1 MEYNS
6 TKDYLELVDTL
17 TGEYNIPDN
26 IVSQLMGYVMSIY
39 RSDLENRYSKP
50 MLWIGMYIALAS
62 LCCIL
67 LMVADLLHG
76 LRSRKL
82 WFPCKYFSVNAFSLS
97 VISVAMKLP
106 VDLSGS
112 MPGDVDQAAKL
123 GSMAFMCTM
132 MANFLPCLAT
142 MDSNELLTNITA
154 LGILVVTLVVN
165 VCIQINTGV
174 VSYKENAQFLKDITH
189 EYDLGLLG
197 INKNRNTIIAII
209 YVIMLLVLL
218 IIHVCSSLAI
228 LKTKQIIQQKY
239 QKAHETASNQDST
252 GKLTV
257 DKLRRHVSNY
267 WIMAGSG
274 SPQFIIVCSA
284 TTTAA
289 GVICALT
296 TILHTLTMSWTISA
310 MLSNDYDSAYK
321 WSTLVILI
329 VQFIGVV
336 LGTVAPLSRCFA
348 SLSFKVSIKSISN
361 HMKVFKVEGY
371 WTEKLHDWKDG
382 STRFP
387 FRSHKLKAVFISS
400 SGKKNAQSLEES
412 RYVLQLEDETELADR
427 TLEGLSKY
435 LDLLIERGEKQHPEN
450 LMNLIEKYCT
460 MGFQGVKKFD
470 NNDHHVHYQDSWSM
484 PLVTLTTI
492 AVTLPNIE
500 KVEVKRLLKSVRE
513 GLKYVKFVEKN
524 PNATDDYVSIQ
535 KAAET
540 LWEEV
545 DVCHK
550 WLGIKLKDINS
561 RVNAADCEE
570 DATMQIVQ
578 LFLKEAEKKINEGG
592 GNSKLPSI
600 CANSMSRITKTIIA
614 DKESQKKLFD
624 ELSSWIAGIMAA
636 CLTNLPQAIAMK
648 CHTSVIEKRVAFV
661 QVAAQLLGETKQI
674 INTLNDRDVPSMN
687 PEDLPFINKW
697 RAYFSDP

>member
-1 MEYNS
+1 M
-6 TKDYLELVDTL
+6 
-17 TGEYNIPDN
+17 
-26 IVSQLMGYVMSIY
+26 M
-39 RSDLENRYSKP
+39 
-50 MLWIGMYIALAS
+50 
-62 LCCIL
+62 
-67 LMVADLLHG
+67 ADLLHG

-132 MANFLPCLAT
+132 MANLLPCLAT

-174 VSYKENAQFLKDITH
+174 VSYKEDAQFLKNTTH
-189 EYDLGLLG
+189 GYDLGSLG

-209 YVIMLLVLL
+209 YVTMLLVLL

-228 LKTKQIIQQKY
+228 LKTKHIIQQKY
-239 QKAHETASNQDST
+239 QKAHETASNQDSA

-257 DKLRRHVSNY
+257 DNLRWHVSNY

-274 SPQFIIVCSA
+274 SPQFIIVCSG

-310 MLSNDYDSAYK
+310 PMGKDYDSAYK

-329 VQFIGVV
+329 VQFIGVI
-336 LGTVAPLSRCFA
+336 LGTAAPLCRCFA

-361 HMKVFKVEGY
+361 HMKVFKVERY
-371 WTEKLHDWKDG
+371 WTEKLHDWKD
-382 STRFP
+382 
-387 FRSHKLKAVFISS
+387 AVFSS
-400 SGKKNAQSLEES
+400 SRKKTAQSLEES

-427 TLEGLSKY
+427 TLEGLSKS
-435 LDLLIERGEKQHPEN
+435 LDLLIERSEKKHPEN

-460 MGFQGVKKFD
+460 MGFQGVKMFD
-470 NNDHHVHYQDSWSM
+470 NNDHHVQYQDSWSM

-500 KVEVKRLLKSVRE
+500 NVEVKRLLKSVRE
-513 GLKYVKFVEKN
+513 
-524 PNATDDYVSIQ
+524 
-535 KAAET
+535 
-540 LWEEV
+540 
-545 DVCHK
+545 
-550 WLGIKLKDINS
+550 
-561 RVNAADCEE
+561 E
-570 DATMQIVQ
+570 DATMQIIQV
-578 LFLKEAEKKINEGG
+578 FLKEAENKINEGG
-592 GNSKLPSI
+592 GNSKLRSI
-600 CANSMSRITKTIIA
+600 CANSMSRFTKTIIA
-614 DKESQKKLFD
+614 DKESHKKLFG
-624 ELSSWIAGIMAA
+624 ELSSWIADIMAA
-636 CLTNLPQAIAMK
+636 CLTNLPQVIAKK
-648 CHTSVIEKRVAFV
+648 CHTSVIEKRVACV
-661 QVAAQLLGETKQI
+661 QVAAQLVGEAKQI

-687 PEDLPFINKW
+687 QEDLPFINKW
-697 RAYFSDP
+697 RALIDP